1 MNARK
6 GNPDGAVR
14 GQAGKASPE
23 AGDNPGYAE
32 DEPRDRADAHAPH
45 GRDDPPSPDEGGV
58 ERDTDGN
65 SVDEDNTSDGDV
77 D

>member
-1 MNARK
+1 LNTPRNQQGSPPK
-6 GNPDGAVR
+6 
-14 GQAGKASPE
+14 AGPE

-32 DEPRDRADAHAPH
+32 DEPRDRKDAHSPH

-65 SVDEDNTSDGDV
+65 SVDDNGDSDAH
-77 D
+77 